1 MKKSFVNA
9 CFLAPILF
17 LASSGMLLAQTAPAV
32 SELNGK
38 LDYAGG
44 LMNSY
49 EGHNFDGS
57 IALPVTHQFGFQAD
71 ALYSR
76 ISDQDFYG
84 AAGHFFWRD
93 PAIGLV
99 GLTGGYLYR
108 DGVDTFQVGAEGEY
122 YLDCFTFGA
131 FAGVGQIN
139 YANPAPFIDTNPTR
153 FVGSV
158 SAGCYPV
165 SNLLVS
171 ASYTT
176 AFRENMVKGNLEY
189 QTPIR
194 GLAFTAEAALGD
206 NGYDHLLFGVR
217 YYFGANK
224 SLRERQR
231 QDDPPGLMHQI
242 LYGLGLYGAEFNRKE
257 SAYVLAHQ
265 GSGNS
270 GDSGGSYGVVI
281 TTYTGGSY
289 GVVNT
294 TYSPPPITPIP
305 NPVLINP

>member
-1 MKKSFVNA
+1 MKEPFPIV

-17 LASSGMLLAQTAPAV
+17 LASFGMVLAQTAPAV

-44 LMNSY
+44 LMNSF
-49 EGHNFDGS
+49 EGHNFDAS

-84 AAGHFFWRD
+84 GAGHLFWRD
-93 PAIGLV
+93 PGIGLV

-108 DGVDTFQVGAEGEY
+108 SGVDTFQVGAEGEY
-122 YLDCFTFGA
+122 YLDCFTFGL

-139 YANPAPFIDTNPTR
+139 YANRAPFIETNPTR

-158 SAGCYPV
+158 SVGCYPI

-194 GLAFTAEAALGD
+194 GLALTAEAALGN

-224 SLRERQR
+224 SLRERHR

-257 SAYVLAHQ
+257 NAYVLAHQ
-265 GSGNS
+265 GSGGS
-270 GDSGGSYGVVI
+270 GDSGGGYGLVDI
-281 TTYTGGSY
+281 TTSFQ
-289 GVVNT
+289 
-294 TYSPPPITPIP
+294 PLAPTPS
-305 NPVLINP
+305 NP